1 MVVGLDIGTSWIRV
15 AIGDY
20 DENEIF
26 RILGTSCEKSI
37 GLRNGNIVNIEA
49 ASNAIKNAI
58 DNAEQNAGVDI
69 VSCYVSVG
77 GDQIEGQN
85 ATGKVAVS
93 SIGKSQREIS
103 KDDIK
108 RVIECATAVQ
118 LAMDRERLHVIT
130 QDYIVDGIAGIKDP
144 INRLG
149 VSLEAAVHI
158 ITASRT
164 MIQNLR
170 SCINRAG
177 YAMDGVML
185 KTLAAQKAVTT
196 EDERELGSIIID
208 LGAGTTDMLIL
219 MHDAPIYTA
228 SISVGG
234 NMVTNDIALMEG
246 IPVAEAER
254 IKVKYGCCW
263 MENVDS
269 EATVIINGVGGRPP
283 MEIKQTALCGIIM
296 PRMEEIFSLVR
307 KKIIENTKLTQ
318 LSGNIILTGDG
329 ANMEGVVELVMN
341 VFGTSA
347 VRIGFPERL
356 GGIEENYEGPEWATA
371 VGLVLACKDAVPL
384 RDSKK
389 GKKYLSSAKERKNKG
404 VVKRFLKS
412 LF

>member
-341 VFGTSA
+341 VFGKSA

-389 GKKYLSSAKERKNKG
+389 GKKNLSSAKERKNKG

>member
-384 RDSKK
+384 RDAKK

>member
-347 VRIGFPERL
+347 VRKGFPERL

>member
-283 MEIKQTALCGIIM
+283 MEIKQTALCRIIM

-347 VRIGFPERL
+347 VRKGFPERL